1 MENVKSCSLAELENM
16 EQETYQLLDIR
27 SMEAFD
33 HGHLKDA
40 LNIPANE
47 LIERKDELQTEKK
60 IIVYCQSGVISTDQA
75 ELLSGFGF
83 DACSLEGGY
92 DKWLLNHFQETARN
106 ADIEKSI
113 RKKFHKSIFSK
124 FTKAINEYQL
134 VREGDKIAVCISGG
148 KDSMLMAKLF
158 QELQR
163 HHKFPFEV
171 VYLVMDPGYNERNRQ
186 IIEQNAKIL
195 NIPLTIFET
204 NIFEAVYNIEKSPCY
219 LCARMRRGHLYS
231 KAKEL
236 GCGAL
241 CFEGNIDFYGK
252 SGFRQASEFG
262 IRYHGLPEGEDA
274 SFFLCE
280 ELMPGYLNGIT
291 GEYAPPAGYLVNE
304 KEAETFDRE
313 FPYMEKKKLP
323 GQIF

>member
-1 MENVKSCSLAELENM
+1 MSVYTNDIDTLRQMISQSIP
-16 EQETYQLLDIR
+16 QLLN
-27 SMEAFD
+27 S
-33 HGHLKDA
+33 
-40 LNIPANE
+40 
-47 LIERKDELQTEKK
+47 
-60 IIVYCQSGVISTDQA
+60 IITIVNVFIYMV
-75 ELLSGFGF
+75 
-83 DACSLEGGY
+83 
-92 DKWLLNHFQETARN
+92 
-106 ADIEKSI
+106 
-113 RKKFHKSIFSK
+113 
-124 FTKAINEYQL
+124 
-134 VREGDKIAVCISGG
+134 
-148 KDSMLMAKLF
+148 
-158 QELQR
+158 
-163 HHKFPFEV
+163 
-171 VYLVMDPGYNERNRQ
+171 
-186 IIEQNAKIL
+186 IL

-304 KEAETFDRE
+304 KEAEAFDRE

-323 GQIF
+323 GQIFEGDIR